1 MSPHIPIV
9 FCLILF
15 STGIDLTAEEGI
27 LSGAKPPATQGRV
40 YVETVPAR
48 WEPFVILK
56 RFRDLRKQL
65 KSEQQLKHEVA
76 PDTQRK
82 FTSSEYS
89 FAIERLILKKV
100 LASKKAAALL
110 AEGADIGSIKSEI
123 DESERLKEAP
133 IAESSITLGPIPW

>member
-1 MSPHIPIV
+1 M
-9 FCLILF
+9 
-15 STGIDLTAEEGI
+15 
-27 LSGAKPPATQGRV
+27 
-40 YVETVPAR
+40 
-48 WEPFVILK
+48 ILK